1 MTVDPAQIPT
11 TEYVSSRPMLS
22 KAAEL
27 AQQRLFT
34 MAAVDS
40 NLPVDALD
48 VIIDAF
54 PSSFDRKTYAIDADY
69 LARLT
74 RGQR

>member
-1 MTVDPAQIPT
+1 MTANP
-11 TEYVSSRPMLS
+11 EYVEARPMVS
-22 KAAEL
+22 KKKLLAE
-27 AQQRLFT
+27 QRLFT

-48 VIIDAF
+48 IIIDAF
-54 PSSFDRKTYAIDADY
+54 PRSFSRKTYAIDGDY

>member
-1 MTVDPAQIPT
+1 MTANP
-11 TEYVSSRPMLS
+11 EYVSSRPMVS
-22 KAAEL
+22 KKKLLAE
-27 AQQRLFT
+27 QRLFT

-48 VIIDAF
+48 IIIDAF
-54 PSSFDRKTYAIDADY
+54 PRSFSRKTYAIDGDY

>member
-1 MTVDPAQIPT
+1 MTVDPAQVP
-11 TEYVSSRPMLS
+11 EFVSSRPMLS
-22 KAAEL
+22 KAKEL
-27 AQQRLFT
+27 AEQRLFT

-48 VIIDAF
+48 IIIDAF
-54 PSSFDRKTYAIDADY
+54 PRSFTRKTYAIDGDY

-74 RGQR
+74 RGRK

>member
-1 MTVDPAQIPT
+1 MSVNPD
-11 TEYVSSRPMLS
+11 YVSSRPMLS
-22 KAAEL
+22 KAKEL
-27 AQQRLFT
+27 AEQRLFT

-48 VIIDAF
+48 IIIEAF
-54 PSSFDRKTYAIDADY
+54 PRSFTRRTYAIDADY

-74 RGQR
+74 RGRK

>member
-1 MTVDPAQIPT
+1 MTANP
-11 TEYVSSRPMLS
+11 EYVEARPMVS
-22 KAAEL
+22 KKKLLAE
-27 AQQRLFT
+27 QRLFT

-48 VIIDAF
+48 IIINAF
-54 PSSFDRKTYAIDADY
+54 PRSFSRKTYAIDGDY

-74 RGQR
+74 RGRK

>member
-1 MTVDPAQIPT
+1 MTANP
-11 TEYVSSRPMLS
+11 EYVEARPMVS
-22 KAAEL
+22 KKKLLAE
-27 AQQRLFT
+27 QRLFT

-48 VIIDAF
+48 IIIDAF
-54 PSSFDRKTYAIDADY
+54 PRSFSRKTYGVDGDY

-74 RGQR
+74 RRKQ

>member
-1 MTVDPAQIPT
+1 MTVDPAQVPV
-11 TEYVSSRPMLS
+11 EYVSSRPMLS
-22 KAAEL
+22 KAKEL
-27 AQQRLFT
+27 AEQRLFT

-48 VIIDAF
+48 IIIEAF
-54 PSSFDRKTYAIDADY
+54 PRSFTRRTYAIDADY

-74 RGQR
+74 RGQK

>member
-1 MTVDPAQIPT
+1 MSVDPAQIPA
-11 TEYVSSRPMLS
+11 EFVSSRPMLS
-22 KAAEL
+22 KAKEL
-27 AQQRLFT
+27 AEQRLFT

-48 VIIDAF
+48 IIIEAF
-54 PSSFDRKTYAIDADY
+54 PRSFTRRTYAIDADY

-74 RGQR
+74 RGQK

>member
-1 MTVDPAQIPT
+1 MTAHP
-11 TEYVSSRPMLS
+11 EYVEARPMVS
-22 KAAEL
+22 KKKLLAE
-27 AQQRLFT
+27 QRLFT

-48 VIIDAF
+48 IIIDAF
-54 PSSFDRKTYAIDADY
+54 PRSFSRKTYAIDGDY

-74 RGQR
+74 RGKK

>member
-22 KAAEL
+22 KAKEL
-27 AQQRLFT
+27 AEQRLFT

-48 VIIDAF
+48 IIIEAF
-54 PSSFDRKTYAIDADY
+54 PRSFSRKTYAIDGDY

>member
-1 MTVDPAQIPT
+1 MSANPD
-11 TEYVSSRPMLS
+11 YVSSRPMLS
-22 KAAEL
+22 KAKEQAEV
-27 AQQRLFT
+27 RLFT

-48 VIIDAF
+48 IIIDAF
-54 PSSFDRKTYAIDADY
+54 PRSFSRKTYAIDGDY

-74 RGQR
+74 RRQS

>member
-1 MTVDPAQIPT
+1 MTAHP
-11 TEYVSSRPMLS
+11 EYVEARPMVS
-22 KAAEL
+22 KKKLLAE
-27 AQQRLFT
+27 QRLFT

-48 VIIDAF
+48 IIIDAF
-54 PSSFDRKTYAIDADY
+54 PRSFSRKTYGVDGDY

>member
-1 MTVDPAQIPT
+1 MTANP
-11 TEYVSSRPMLS
+11 EYAEARPMVS
-22 KAAEL
+22 KKKLLAE
-27 AQQRLFT
+27 QRLFT

-48 VIIDAF
+48 IIIDAF
-54 PSSFDRKTYAIDADY
+54 PRSFSRKTYAIDGDY

>member
-1 MTVDPAQIPT
+1 MTVDPAQIPA
-11 TEYVSSRPMLS
+11 EYVLSRPMLS

-27 AQQRLFT
+27 AEQRLFT

-48 VIIDAF
+48 IIVEAF
-54 PSSFDRKTYAIDADY
+54 PRSFSRKTYAIDGDY

-74 RGQR
+74 RGRK

>member
-1 MTVDPAQIPT
+1 MSVDPAQIPA
-11 TEYVSSRPMLS
+11 EFVSSRPMLS
-22 KAAEL
+22 KAKEL
-27 AQQRLFT
+27 AEQRLFT

-48 VIIDAF
+48 IIIEAF
-54 PSSFDRKTYAIDADY
+54 PRSFTRRTYAIDGDY

-74 RGQR
+74 RGQK

>member
-1 MTVDPAQIPT
+1 MSVDPAQIPVA
-11 TEYVSSRPMLS
+11 EYVSSRPMLS
-22 KAAEL
+22 KAKEL
-27 AQQRLFT
+27 AEQRLFT

-48 VIIDAF
+48 IIIEAF
-54 PSSFDRKTYAIDADY
+54 PRSFTRRTYAIDADY
-69 LARLT
+69 FARLT

>member
-1 MTVDPAQIPT
+1 MTENP
-11 TEYVSSRPMLS
+11 EYVEARPMVS
-22 KAAEL
+22 KKKLLAE
-27 AQQRLFT
+27 QRLFT

-48 VIIDAF
+48 IIIDAF
-54 PSSFDRKTYAIDADY
+54 PRSFSRKTYGVDGDY

>member
-1 MTVDPAQIPT
+1 M
-11 TEYVSSRPMLS
+11 VSKKKLL
-22 KAAEL
+22 AE
-27 AQQRLFT
+27 QRLFT

-48 VIIDAF
+48 IIIDAF
-54 PSSFDRKTYAIDADY
+54 PRSFTRRTYAIDGGY

>member
-1 MTVDPAQIPT
+1 MSVDPAQIPA
-11 TEYVSSRPMLS
+11 EFVSSRPMLS
-22 KAAEL
+22 KAKEQAE
-27 AQQRLFT
+27 QRLFT

-48 VIIDAF
+48 IIIEAF
-54 PSSFDRKTYAIDADY
+54 PRSFTRRTYAIDADY

-74 RGQR
+74 RGRK

>member
-1 MTVDPAQIPT
+1 MTVDPAQIPA
-11 TEYVSSRPMLS
+11 EYVSSRPMLS
-22 KAAEL
+22 KAKEL
-27 AQQRLFT
+27 AEQRLFT

-48 VIIDAF
+48 IIIEAF
-54 PSSFDRKTYAIDADY
+54 PRSFTRRTYAIDADY

-74 RGQR
+74 RGQK

>member
-11 TEYVSSRPMLS
+11 TDYVSSRPMLS
-22 KAAEL
+22 KAKEL
-27 AQQRLFT
+27 AEQRLFT

-48 VIIDAF
+48 IIIEAF
-54 PSSFDRKTYAIDADY
+54 RSEERRVGKECRSRWSPYH
-69 LARLT
+69 
-74 RGQR
+74 

>member
-1 MTVDPAQIPT
+1 MTANPD
-11 TEYVSSRPMLS
+11 YVSSRPMLS
-22 KAAEL
+22 KAKEL
-27 AQQRLFT
+27 AEQRLFT

-48 VIIDAF
+48 IIIEAF
-54 PSSFDRKTYAIDADY
+54 PRSFTRRTYAIDADY

>member
-27 AQQRLFT
+27 AQQRLCT

-54 PSSFDRKTYAIDADY
+54 PNSFDRKTYAIDADY

>member
-11 TEYVSSRPMLS
+11 TDYVSSRPMLS
-22 KAAEL
+22 KAKEQAEV
-27 AQQRLFT
+27 RLFT

-48 VIIDAF
+48 IIIEAF
-54 PSSFDRKTYAIDADY
+54 PRSFSRKTYAIDGDY

-74 RGQR
+74 RGRK

>member
-1 MTVDPAQIPT
+1 MTSNP
-11 TEYVSSRPMLS
+11 EYVSSRPMLS
-22 KAAEL
+22 KAKEL
-27 AQQRLFT
+27 AEQRLFT

-48 VIIDAF
+48 IIIDAF
-54 PSSFDRKTYAIDADY
+54 PRSFTRRTYAIDADY

>member
-1 MTVDPAQIPT
+1 MTANP
-11 TEYVSSRPMLS
+11 EYVEARPMVS
-22 KAAEL
+22 KKKLLAE
-27 AQQRLFT
+27 QRLFT

-48 VIIDAF
+48 IIIDAF
-54 PSSFDRKTYAIDADY
+54 PRSFSRKTYGVDGDY